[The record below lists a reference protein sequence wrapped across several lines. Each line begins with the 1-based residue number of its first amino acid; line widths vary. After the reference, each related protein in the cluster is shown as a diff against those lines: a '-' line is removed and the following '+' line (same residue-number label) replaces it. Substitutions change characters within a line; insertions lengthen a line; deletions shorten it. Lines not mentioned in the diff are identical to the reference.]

1 MTVNVNANA
10 PAAVPTVGWAG
21 VGNMGQPMLQRLLDA
36 GHAVSAF
43 DARAQALDTLND
55 PQGRLRRAAS
65 LAELAGGCDAVF
77 LSLPSIEVVR
87 EVVRELLAAPTRR
100 LTLIANTGTTGA
112 SLSHE
117 LAERAAGLGVRLV
130 DCPVSGGPEAA
141 RAGLLSV
148 MVSGAP
154 ADVDVLRP
162 LLACWGPTV
171 TFAGDAPGAAQTLKL
186 VNNAIIVAG
195 YVSTLEA
202 FVFGAKAGLD
212 PKVMLD
218 AINAGRLAP
227 NGTTRVWLPE
237 YILKGKT
244 FGAQLQLLMKDMG
257 LAMDESDAT
266 GVPMAVCRAAL
277 EMAEQACGEDGLGLD
292 ADLMDLVRDLEMRA
306 GFRLPRTP

>member
-1 MTVNVNANA
+1 MTVNANVPA
-10 PAAVPTVGWAG
+10 PVSTLGWAG

-43 DARAQALDTLND
+43 DARARALDALND
-55 PQGRLRRAAS
+55 PQGRLGRAAS
-65 LAELAGGCDAVF
+65 LAELAASSDAVF

-87 EVVRELLAAPTRR
+87 EVVGGLLQAPARR
-100 LTLIANTGTTGA
+100 MRLIVNTGTTGA

-117 LAERAAGLGVRLV
+117 LAASAARHGVSLV

-148 MVSGAP
+148 MVSGLPSDIDA
-154 ADVDVLRP
+154 LRP
-162 LLACWGPTV
+162 LLACWGPSI
-171 TFAGDAPGAAQTLKL
+171 TFAGETPGAAQTLKL

-218 AINAGRLAP
+218 ALNAGRLAP
-227 NGTTRVWLPE
+227 NGTTRIWLPE
-237 YILKGKT
+237 YILKGKP

-277 EMAEQACGEDGLGLD
+277 EMAEQACGEGGLALD
-292 ADLMDLVRDLEMRA
+292 ADLMDLVRALEERA
-306 GFRLPRTP
+306 GFRLARSA